1 MAAINRRRFLA
12 GSAGFAGAVWL
23 GACSSGDGGSDGG
36 GDAGG
41 GLPDDPAAVLAAPG
55 AAGLF
60 DEDYWQ
66 SRVEEYLGVVT
77 AELGPD
83 NPTSIAGH
91 LIMAQRDPDFTWDV
105 DAVTVDSLADRWEQI
120 DTLEDTRDFTFM
132 YLHWMLALGQGDTP
146 STQLDPE
153 VLDAIRQRMLDNRW
167 RYDDPQVPGKVDSQW
182 FWSENHILILAAD
195 EYLAGQ
201 AMPDETFTVSG
212 LTGTESM
219 ARTKPVIL
227 DWVAERARFGFFEWH
242 SHVYMLKNITPL
254 IMLAEL
260 ADDPEVVRAAAMGL
274 DLCLLDMA
282 AHTHV
287 GNYVASRGRTYKK
300 DKMKGTDEDTFSTNK
315 FLFDDTDQDWTS
327 TSDNGATY
335 FCGAQRYR
343 PPLVALE
350 MATAPAPGV
359 VRERHG
365 IFVDG
370 AAPVTEDPEA
380 PFGYDFDD
388 PANLS
393 FWWSQGAVGMWQI
406 AGISLSEAEEHQ
418 LFDTPLL
425 EQVKLLADLNGR
437 DPERIAEWE
446 QANHAIIN
454 FGHLREANTYAW
466 RGDAVSLASVLDH
479 RAGQQRDQIHTWTA
493 TIDEEALVFTTH
505 PSTDR
510 AESTD
515 WGEDDGPGYW
525 TGEASI
531 PRTAQH
537 EKIAIAIYRPEWD
550 EATDELLW
558 SVFPYRDF
566 THAYFPTERFDEVR
580 QEGNWTVGRKGDGY
594 VALWSWRTPTWRDY
608 DPAVYAT
615 DDMTEPFDLVA
626 EGGPDNV
633 WVCEVGEAA
642 DGSFDEWADAIVA
655 TEPEVTEVDDG
666 FEVSWSSPS
675 SGEVA
680 FGSTAP
686 FTVDGEEVAQAD
698 FARHESEFATID
710 HLDTTYAYATP
721 SATLELDFEAMT
733 RSTDS
738 A

>member
-23 GACSSGDGGSDGG
+23 GACSSGGSDGG
-36 GDAGG
+36 GGEGG
-41 GLPDDPAAVLAAPG
+41 DPAALPSDPDEVLAAPG
-55 AAGLF
+55 SPGLVDEARYQERADAYLALATEELDPGNVTGIAA
-60 DEDYWQ
+60 
-66 SRVEEYLGVVT
+66 
-77 AELGPD
+77 
-83 NPTSIAGH
+83 H
-91 LIMAQRDPDFTWDV
+91 LLRAHRDPDFTWDI
-105 DAVTVDSLADRWEQI
+105 DAVTVDGLSERWQQI
-120 DTLEDTRDFTFM
+120 DDLEDTRDFTFM
-132 YLHWMLALGQGDTP
+132 YLHWVLAMGQGDTP
-146 STQLDPE
+146 MTSIDPE

-167 RYDDPQVPGKVDSQW
+167 RYDDPQVPGKVDAQW

-201 AMPDETFTVSG
+201 AMPEETFTVSG

-254 IMLAEL
+254 TMLVEL
-260 ADDPEVVRAAAMGL
+260 ADDPEIVRAAAMGL

-282 AHTHV
+282 AHTHA
-287 GNYVASRGRTYKK
+287 GCYVASRGRTYKK

-315 FLFDDTDQDWTS
+315 FLFDDTDEDYTS
-327 TSDNGATY
+327 VTDNGATY
-335 FCGAQRYR
+335 LAGARRYR
-343 PPLVALE
+343 PPQVVLDV
-350 MATAPAPGV
+350 ATAPAPGV

-370 AAPVTEDPEA
+370 ADPVTEDPEA

-393 FWWSQGAVGMWQI
+393 FWWSQGAVGMWQV
-406 AGISLSEAEEHQ
+406 AGISLSEAEEHD
-418 LFDTPLL
+418 LLETPLL
-425 EQVKLLADLNGR
+425 EQVKQLVDLNGR
-437 DPERIAEWE
+437 DPDRIRTWE

-466 RGDAVSLASVLDH
+466 RGDEVSLASVLDH
-479 RAGQQRDQIHTWTA
+479 RFGQQRDQIHAWSA
-493 TIDEEALVFTTH
+493 TVDAEALVFTTH

-515 WGEDDGPGYW
+515 WGDDDGPGYW

-531 PRTAQH
+531 PRVAQH
-537 EKIAIAIYRPEWD
+537 EKTAIVVYQPAWD
-550 EATDELLW
+550 ESTDELLW

-580 QEGNWTVGRKGDGY
+580 QEGNWTLGRKGDGY
-594 VALWSWRTPTWRDY
+594 IALWSMRPVSWREY

-626 EGGPDNV
+626 EGGPDNI

-642 DGSFDEWADAIVA
+642 DGTFDEWV
-655 TEPEVTEVDDG
+655 
-666 FEVSWSSPS
+666 
-675 SGEVA
+675 
-680 FGSTAP
+680 
-686 FTVDGEEVAQAD
+686 
-698 FARHESEFATID
+698 
-710 HLDTTYAYATP
+710 
-721 SATLELDFEAMT
+721 
-733 RSTDS
+733 
-738 A
+738 